1 MSTDGKRE
9 PSLGGTAAVNGSPVN
24 RSSAVDG
31 KNPTASGS
39 TILAITAC
47 PTGIAHT
54 YMAAEKLEAAA
65 KEAGATIKVETH
77 GSIGVDNAFSHA
89 DIASADAVIIAADVA
104 IDKDRFVNKRLV
116 TTGVDAAISH
126 PDDLLRRAVAA
137 PRWGQHG
144 NGSTRHDG
152 DRGAG
157 SGGRKPSGSS
167 LSPDATDGASMG
179 GSMSG
184 ESLNPATVIY
194 RALMAGVS
202 RMIPFVVTGGLL
214 IAVALSLGGH
224 PTSEGMQIPKDS
236 FWYDINQLGTL
247 AFSLMV
253 PVLSAY
259 IAEGIADRSALAPG
273 FITGMVAVTG
283 SLYGSEAGT
292 GFIGGIV
299 TGILS
304 GYVALAIRKIPVNKY
319 VAPIWPI
326 IIIPIVTTL
335 IVGLLVIY
343 VIGAPIASLF
353 DALTHWLASMNG
365 TSSVLLGAVLGAM
378 IAFDMGGPFNK
389 TAFLFGGGLIA
400 AGNAAPMGMNA
411 AAIAVPPLAMGIIT
425 FIRRQWFTKPEK
437 DAGIAALIMGCF
449 GITEGA
455 IPFAAARP
463 FQVIPANAIGGG
475 VAGALAGL
483 WGVKDNVMH
492 GGPIV
497 AVLGAIDGVMWFFI
511 AVLAGIATTVAVMM
525 GLTRISMSRSK
536 DSPAT
541 VPNSGATGGGA
552 DSSIP
557 LSIGP
562 VPSAQTAGA
571 ALAAPGDAAAPSS
584 QPAEVSD
591 APHLID
597 ETLVVLDDNAPSGD
611 REDVIRGLVRHAVSA
626 GRITD
631 GEAVIQAALAREE
644 QSTTAVGNEVAIPHA
659 RVAGVATP
667 TVLFAR
673 IPGDGVNWNS
683 PDNTTVRFVF
693 LIAVP
698 EGANEKHMKILA
710 QLARALMRN
719 NFRTRLRDA
728 TTRADIV
735 DAVREAVGNR

>member
-1 MSTDGKRE
+1 MGTDGNKE
-9 PSLGGTAAVNGSPVN
+9 PSSGGTASVDGSSVDAT
-24 RSSAVDG
+24 RAVDG
-31 KNPTASGS
+31 ENPMVAGS

-89 DIASADAVIIAADVA
+89 DIAAADAVIIAADIA
-104 IDKDRFVNKRLV
+104 IDKERFVNKRLV

-126 PDDLLRRAVAA
+126 PDDLLRRALVA
-137 PRWGQHG
+137 PRWGQRG
-144 NGSTRHDG
+144 KENQGGDG
-152 DRGAG
+152 DHGPGTGARGG
-157 SGGRKPSGSS
+157 SGG
-167 LSPDATDGASMG
+167 LSPVATDGASMG
-179 GSMSG
+179 GSANGSVSG

-236 FWYDINQLGTL
+236 FWYDINQLGIL

-326 IIIPIVTTL
+326 IVIPIVTTL

-365 TSSVLLGAVLGAM
+365 TSSVVLGAVLGAM
-378 IAFDMGGPFNK
+378 ITFDMGGPFNK
-389 TAFLFGGGLIA
+389 TASLFGGGLIA

-463 FQVIPANAIGGG
+463 FQVIPANVIGGA

-497 AVLGAIDGVMWFFI
+497 AVLGAIDGVVWFFI

-525 GLTRISMSRSK
+525 GLTQISMSRSEH
-536 DSPAT
+536 SPT
-541 VPNSGATGGGA
+541 TTSGASEA
-552 DSSIP
+552 
-557 LSIGP
+557 
-562 VPSAQTAGA
+562 
-571 ALAAPGDAAAPSS
+571 DAATAT
-584 QPAEVSD
+584 QPAETSD

-597 ETLVVLDDNAPSGD
+597 ETLVVLDDDAPSGN
-611 REDVIRGLVRHAVSA
+611 RENVIRGLAGHAVSA

-631 GEAVIQAALAREE
+631 GEAVIEAALAREE

-673 IPGDGVNWNS
+673 IPDDGVDWNS
-683 PDNTTVRFVF
+683 PDDKSVRFVF

-698 EGANEKHMKILA
+698 EGANKKHMKILA
-710 QLARALMRN
+710 QLARALMREK
-719 NFRTRLRDA
+719 FRTRLRDA
-728 TTRADIV
+728 TTSAEIV
-735 DAVREAVGNR
+735 DAVREAVGNL

>member
-1 MSTDGKRE
+1 MSTDGNRE
-9 PSLGGTAAVNGSPVN
+9 PSLGGTAAVDGNTVN

-31 KNPTASGS
+31 ENPTVAGS
-39 TILAITAC
+39 AVLAITAC

-77 GSIGVDNAFSHA
+77 GSIGVDNAFSHE
-89 DIASADAVIIAADVA
+89 DIASADAVIIAADIA
-104 IDKDRFVNKRLV
+104 IDKERFVNKRLV

-126 PDDLLRRAVAA
+126 PDNLLRRALVA
-137 PRWGQHG
+137 PQWGQHG
-144 NGSTRHDG
+144 KGNLGGDG

-157 SGGRKPSGSS
+157 AGGGASGGS
-167 LSPDATDGASMG
+167 SPDADGTSMN
-179 GSMSG
+179 GSASG

-224 PTSEGMQIPKDS
+224 PTSEGMQIPKNS

-326 IIIPIVTTL
+326 IVIPIVTTL

-353 DALTHWLASMNG
+353 DALTHWLSSMNG
-365 TSSVLLGAVLGAM
+365 TSSVVLGAILGAM

-411 AAIAVPPLAMGIIT
+411 AAIAVPPLAMGVIT

-463 FQVIPANAIGGG
+463 FQVIPANVIGGA

-497 AVLGAIDGVMWFFI
+497 AVLGAIDGVVWFFI

-525 GLTRISMSRSK
+525 GLTQISMSRSK
-536 DSPAT
+536 NSPRT
-541 VPNSGATGGGA
+541 TPR
-552 DSSIP
+552 SS
-557 LSIGP
+557 
-562 VPSAQTAGA
+562 AAGA
-571 ALAAPGDAAAPSS
+571 APDPSNDASNPRNTGAVSTS
-584 QPAEVSD
+584 EPAGTVSGTKRAEEPD

-597 ETLVVLDDNAPSGD
+597 ETLVVLDNNAPSGN
-611 REDVIRGLVRHAVSA
+611 REDVIRGLVDHAVSA

-659 RVAGVATP
+659 RVAGVTTP

-673 IPGDGVNWNS
+673 IPGDGVDWNS

-698 EGANEKHMKILA
+698 EGANKKHMKILA
-710 QLARALMRN
+710 QLARALMRD
-719 NFRTRLRDA
+719 NFCTRLREAA
-728 TTRADIV
+728 TRTEIV
-735 DAVREAVGNR
+735 DAVREAVGNL

>member
-1 MSTDGKRE
+1 MSTDGNRE
-9 PSLGGTAAVNGSPVN
+9 PSLGGTAAVGGSTVNG
-24 RSSAVDG
+24 SSAVG
-31 KNPTASGS
+31 EENPTVAGS

-89 DIASADAVIIAADVA
+89 DIATADAVIIAADIA
-104 IDKDRFVNKRLV
+104 IDKERFVNKRLV

-126 PDDLLRRAVAA
+126 PDNLLRRALVA
-137 PRWGQHG
+137 PQWGQHG
-144 NGSTRHDG
+144 KGNLGGDG

-157 SGGRKPSGSS
+157 AGGGASGGS
-167 LSPDATDGASMG
+167 SPDADGTSMN
-179 GSMSG
+179 GSASG

-224 PTSEGMQIPKDS
+224 PTSEGMQIPKNS

-326 IIIPIVTTL
+326 IVIPIVTTL

-353 DALTHWLASMNG
+353 DALTHWLSSMNG
-365 TSSVLLGAVLGAM
+365 TSSVVLGAILGAM

-411 AAIAVPPLAMGIIT
+411 AAIAVPPLAMGVIT

-463 FQVIPANAIGGG
+463 FQVIPANVIGGA

-497 AVLGAIDGVMWFFI
+497 AVLGAIDGVVWFFI

-536 DSPAT
+536 NSPRTTPRSSAA
-541 VPNSGATGGGA
+541 GAGA
-552 DSSIP
+552 DASTDASNP
-557 LSIGP
+557 QNTGA
-562 VPSAQTAGA
+562 VTSAEPAGA
-571 ALAAPGDAAAPSS
+571 
-584 QPAEVSD
+584 VSDTKRAGEPD

-611 REDVIRGLVRHAVSA
+611 RENVIRGLIDHAVTA

-673 IPGDGVNWNS
+673 IPGDGVDWNS
-683 PDNTTVRFVF
+683 PDNTTVRFVL

-698 EGANEKHMKILA
+698 EGANKKHMKILA
-710 QLARALMRN
+710 QLARALMRD
-719 NFRTRLRDA
+719 NFRTRLREA
-728 TTRADIV
+728 TTRAEIV
-735 DAVREAVGNR
+735 DAVQEAVGNL

>member
-1 MSTDGKRE
+1 MSTDGNRE
-9 PSLGGTAAVNGSPVN
+9 PSLGGTAAVDGNTVN

-31 KNPTASGS
+31 ENPTVAGS
-39 TILAITAC
+39 TVLAITAC

-89 DIASADAVIIAADVA
+89 DIATADAVIIAADIA
-104 IDKDRFVNKRLV
+104 IDKERFVNKRLV

-126 PDDLLRRAVAA
+126 PDNLLRRALVA
-137 PRWGQHG
+137 PQWGQHG
-144 NGSTRHDG
+144 KGNLGGDG

-157 SGGRKPSGSS
+157 AGGGASGGS
-167 LSPDATDGASMG
+167 SPDADGTSMN
-179 GSMSG
+179 GSASG

-224 PTSEGMQIPKDS
+224 PTSEGMQIPKNS

-326 IIIPIVTTL
+326 IVIPIVTTL

-353 DALTHWLASMNG
+353 DALTHWLSSMNG
-365 TSSVLLGAVLGAM
+365 TSSVVLGAILGAM

-411 AAIAVPPLAMGIIT
+411 AAIAVPPLAMGVIT

-463 FQVIPANAIGGG
+463 FQVIPANVIGGA

-497 AVLGAIDGVMWFFI
+497 AVLGAIDGVVWFFI

-536 DSPAT
+536 NSPRTTPRSSAA
-541 VPNSGATGGGA
+541 GAGA
-552 DSSIP
+552 DASTDASNP
-557 LSIGP
+557 QNTGA
-562 VPSAQTAGA
+562 VTSAEPAGA
-571 ALAAPGDAAAPSS
+571 
-584 QPAEVSD
+584 VSDTKRAGEPD

-611 REDVIRGLVRHAVSA
+611 RENVIRGLIDHAVTA

-673 IPGDGVNWNS
+673 IPGDGVDWNS
-683 PDNTTVRFVF
+683 PDNTTVRFVL

-698 EGANEKHMKILA
+698 EGANKKHMKILA
-710 QLARALMRN
+710 QLARALMRD
-719 NFRTRLRDA
+719 NFRTRLREA
-728 TTRADIV
+728 TTRAEIV
-735 DAVREAVGNR
+735 DAVQKAVGNL

>member
-1 MSTDGKRE
+1 MSTDGNRE
-9 PSLGGTAAVNGSPVN
+9 PSLGGTAAVDGNTVN

-31 KNPTASGS
+31 ENPTVAGS
-39 TILAITAC
+39 TVLAITAC

-89 DIASADAVIIAADVA
+89 DIATADAVIIAADIA
-104 IDKDRFVNKRLV
+104 IDKERFVNKRLV

-126 PDDLLRRAVAA
+126 PDNLLRRALVA
-137 PRWGQHG
+137 PQWGQHG
-144 NGSTRHDG
+144 KGNLGGDG

-157 SGGRKPSGSS
+157 AGGGASGGS
-167 LSPDATDGASMG
+167 SPDADGTSMN
-179 GSMSG
+179 GSASG

-224 PTSEGMQIPKDS
+224 PTSEGMQIPKNS

-326 IIIPIVTTL
+326 IVIPIVTTL

-353 DALTHWLASMNG
+353 DALTHWLSSMNG
-365 TSSVLLGAVLGAM
+365 TSSVVLGAILGAM

-400 AGNAAPMGMNA
+400 AG
-411 AAIAVPPLAMGIIT
+411 
-425 FIRRQWFTKPEK
+425 
-437 DAGIAALIMGCF
+437 
-449 GITEGA
+449 
-455 IPFAAARP
+455 
-463 FQVIPANAIGGG
+463 
-475 VAGALAGL
+475 AGAG
-483 WGVKDNVMH
+483 
-492 GGPIV
+492 
-497 AVLGAIDGVMWFFI
+497 
-511 AVLAGIATTVAVMM
+511 
-525 GLTRISMSRSK
+525 
-536 DSPAT
+536 
-541 VPNSGATGGGA
+541 
-552 DSSIP
+552 
-557 LSIGP
+557 
-562 VPSAQTAGA
+562 AGA
-571 ALAAPGDAAAPSS
+571 SNPQNTGAVTSAE
-584 QPAEVSD
+584 PAGAVSDTKRAGEPD

-611 REDVIRGLVRHAVSA
+611 RENVIRGLIDHAVTA

-673 IPGDGVNWNS
+673 IPGDGVDWNS
-683 PDNTTVRFVF
+683 PDNTTVRFVL

-698 EGANEKHMKILA
+698 EGANKKHMKILA
-710 QLARALMRN
+710 QLARALMRD
-719 NFRTRLRDA
+719 NFRTRLREA
-728 TTRADIV
+728 TTRAEIV
-735 DAVREAVGNR
+735 DAVQEAVGNL

>member
-1 MSTDGKRE
+1 MGTDGNKE
-9 PSLGGTAAVNGSPVN
+9 PSFGGTASVDGSSVDAT
-24 RSSAVDG
+24 RAVDG
-31 KNPTASGS
+31 ENPMVAGS

-89 DIASADAVIIAADVA
+89 DIAAADAVIIAADIA
-104 IDKDRFVNKRLV
+104 IDKERFVNKRLV

-126 PDDLLRRAVAA
+126 PDDLLRRALVA
-137 PRWGQHG
+137 PRWGQRG
-144 NGSTRHDG
+144 KENQGGDG
-152 DRGAG
+152 DHGAGTGARGG
-157 SGGRKPSGSS
+157 SGG
-167 LSPDATDGASMG
+167 LSPVATDGASMG
-179 GSMSG
+179 GSANGSMSG

-326 IIIPIVTTL
+326 IVIPIVTTL

-365 TSSVLLGAVLGAM
+365 TSSVVLGAVLGAM

-425 FIRRQWFTKPEK
+425 VIRRQWFTKPEK

-463 FQVIPANAIGGG
+463 FQVIPANVIGGA

-497 AVLGAIDGVMWFFI
+497 AVLGAIDGVVWFFI

-525 GLTRISMSRSK
+525 GLTQISMSRSEH
-536 DSPAT
+536 SPT
-541 VPNSGATGGGA
+541 TTSGA
-552 DSSIP
+552 SE
-557 LSIGP
+557 
-562 VPSAQTAGA
+562 AGA
-571 ALAAPGDAAAPSS
+571 ATAT
-584 QPAEVSD
+584 QPAETSD

-597 ETLVVLDDNAPSGD
+597 ETLVVLDDDAPSGN
-611 REDVIRGLVRHAVSA
+611 RENVIRELVRHAVSA

-631 GEAVIQAALAREE
+631 GEAVIQAALAREK

-673 IPGDGVNWNS
+673 IPDDGVDWNS
-683 PDNTTVRFVF
+683 PDDKSVRFVF

-698 EGANEKHMKILA
+698 EGANKKHMKILA
-710 QLARALMRN
+710 QLARALMREK
-719 NFRTRLRDA
+719 FRTRLRDA
-728 TTRADIV
+728 TTSAEIV
-735 DAVREAVGNR
+735 DAVREAVGNL

>member
-1 MSTDGKRE
+1 MSTDGNRE
-9 PSLGGTAAVNGSPVN
+9 PSLGGTAAVDGSTVN
-24 RSSAVDG
+24 ETKAVDG
-31 KNPTASGS
+31 ENPTVAGS

-89 DIASADAVIIAADVA
+89 DIAAADAVIIAADIA
-104 IDKDRFVNKRLV
+104 IDKERFVNKQLV

-126 PDDLLRRAVAA
+126 PDDLLRRALVA
-137 PRWGQHG
+137 PRWGQSHR
-144 NGSTRHDG
+144 NGKPDHDG
-152 DRGAG
+152 DHGAG
-157 SGGRKPSGSS
+157 NGGREAFGSS
-167 LSPDATDGASMG
+167 LSPNTDGASMN
-179 GSMSG
+179 GSTNDGS
-184 ESLNPATVIY
+184 SLNPATVIY

-304 GYVALAIRKIPVNKY
+304 GYVALAIRRIPVNKY

-326 IIIPIVTTL
+326 IVIPIVTTL

-343 VIGAPIASLF
+343 VVGAPIASLF

-365 TSSVLLGAVLGAM
+365 TSSVVLGAVLGAM

-411 AAIAVPPLAMGIIT
+411 AAIAVPPLAMGVIT

-463 FQVIPANAIGGG
+463 FQVIPANVIGGA

-497 AVLGAIDGVMWFFI
+497 AVLGAIDGVAWFFI
-511 AVLAGIATTVAVMM
+511 AVLAGIATTVAIMI
-525 GLTRISMSRSK
+525 GLTQISMSRNK
-536 DSPAT
+536 NSPMT
-541 VPNSGATGGGA
+541 ETGSSNAGG
-552 DSSIP
+552 DD
-557 LSIGP
+557 
-562 VPSAQTAGA
+562 AGA
-571 ALAAPGDAAAPSS
+571 VSTS
-584 QPAEVSD
+584 QPAGVAPATRGDATTPDAQPAGTPD

-597 ETLVVLDDNAPSGD
+597 ETLVVLDDDAPSGN
-611 REDVIRGLVRHAVSA
+611 REDVIRVLVDHAVSA

-673 IPGDGVNWNS
+673 IPGDGVEWNS
-683 PDNTTVRFVF
+683 PDNTTVRLVF

-698 EGANEKHMKILA
+698 EGANKKHMKILA
-710 QLARALMRN
+710 QLARALMRD
-719 NFRTRLRDA
+719 NFRTRLWNA
-728 TTRADIV
+728 TTRAEIV
-735 DAVREAVGNR
+735 DAVREAVGNL

>member
-1 MSTDGKRE
+1 MSTDGNRE
-9 PSLGGTAAVNGSPVN
+9 PSLGGTAAVDGNTVN

-31 KNPTASGS
+31 ENPTVAGS
-39 TILAITAC
+39 AVLAITAC

-89 DIASADAVIIAADVA
+89 DIATADAVIIAADIA
-104 IDKDRFVNKRLV
+104 IDKERFVNKRLV

-126 PDDLLRRAVAA
+126 PDNLLRRALVA
-137 PRWGQHG
+137 PQWGQHG
-144 NGSTRHDG
+144 KGNLGGDG

-157 SGGRKPSGSS
+157 AGGGASGGS
-167 LSPDATDGASMG
+167 SPDADGTSMN
-179 GSMSG
+179 GSASG

-224 PTSEGMQIPKDS
+224 PTSEGMQIPKNS

-326 IIIPIVTTL
+326 IVIPIVTTL

-353 DALTHWLASMNG
+353 DALTHWLSSMNG
-365 TSSVLLGAVLGAM
+365 TSSVVLGAILGAM

-411 AAIAVPPLAMGIIT
+411 AAIAVPPLAMGVIT

-463 FQVIPANAIGGG
+463 FQVIPANVIGGA

-497 AVLGAIDGVMWFFI
+497 AVLGAIDGVVWFFI

-525 GLTRISMSRSK
+525 GLTQISMSRSK
-536 DSPAT
+536 NSPRT
-541 VPNSGATGGGA
+541 TPR
-552 DSSIP
+552 SS
-557 LSIGP
+557 
-562 VPSAQTAGA
+562 AAGA
-571 ALAAPGDAAAPSS
+571 APDPSNDASNPRNTGAVSTS
-584 QPAEVSD
+584 EPAGAVSGTKRAEEPD

-597 ETLVVLDDNAPSGD
+597 ETLVVLDNNAPSGN
-611 REDVIRGLVRHAVSA
+611 REDVIRGLVDHAVSA

-659 RVAGVATP
+659 RVAGVTTP

-673 IPGDGVNWNS
+673 IPGDGVDWNS

-698 EGANEKHMKILA
+698 EGANKKHMKICL
-710 QLARALMRN
+710 LY
-719 NFRTRLRDA
+719 TSPSPRDS
-728 TTRADIV
+728 
-735 DAVREAVGNR
+735 

>member
-1 MSTDGKRE
+1 MSTDGNRE
-9 PSLGGTAAVNGSPVN
+9 PSLGGTAAVGGSTVNG
-24 RSSAVDG
+24 SSAVG
-31 KNPTASGS
+31 EENPTVAGS

-54 YMAAEKLEAAA
+54 YMAAEKLEAAT
-65 KEAGATIKVETH
+65 KEAGATVKVETH
-77 GSIGVDNAFSHA
+77 GSIGVDNAFSHE
-89 DIASADAVIIAADVA
+89 DIASADAVIITADIA
-104 IDKDRFVNKRLV
+104 IDKERFVNKRLV

-126 PDDLLRRAVAA
+126 PDDLLRRALIA
-137 PRWGQHG
+137 PRWGQSHG
-144 NGSTRHDG
+144 KGNQEVDG
-152 DRGAG
+152 GHGAG
-157 SGGRKPSGSS
+157 AGGGASGG
-167 LSPDATDGASMG
+167 LSPDTDGASMG
-179 GSMSG
+179 GSASGSMSG
-184 ESLNPATVIY
+184 ESLNPAKVIY

-214 IAVALSLGGH
+214 IAVALSVGGH
-224 PTSEGMQIPKDS
+224 PTPEGMQIPKDS

-304 GYVALAIRKIPVNKY
+304 GYVALAIRKIPINKY

-326 IIIPIVTTL
+326 IVIPIVTTL

-365 TSSVLLGAVLGAM
+365 TSSVVLGAVLGAM

-411 AAIAVPPLAMGIIT
+411 AAIAVPPLAMGVIT

-463 FQVIPANAIGGG
+463 LHVIPANVIGGA

-497 AVLGAIDGVMWFFI
+497 AMLGAIDGVVWFFI
-511 AVLAGIATTVAVMM
+511 AVLAGIATTVTVMM
-525 GLTRISMSRSK
+525 GLTHISMSRSEHSTK
-536 DSPAT
+536 TTPTTHD
-541 VPNSGATGGGA
+541 
-552 DSSIP
+552 
-557 LSIGP
+557 
-562 VPSAQTAGA
+562 AGA
-571 ALAAPGDAAAPSS
+571 VSTAQPAGTVSTA
-584 QPAEVSD
+584 QPAEETS
-591 APHLID
+591 ARHLID
-597 ETLVVLDDNAPSGD
+597 ESLVVLDDNAPSGD
-611 REDVIRGLVRHAVSA
+611 CEDIIRGLVERAVSV

-631 GEAVIQAALAREE
+631 GDAVIQAALTREK
-644 QSTTAVGNEVAIPHA
+644 QTTTAVGNEVAIPHA

-673 IPGDGVNWNS
+673 IPGDGVDWRS
-683 PDNTTVRFVF
+683 PDSKPVRFVF

-698 EGANEKHMKILA
+698 EGANKKHMKILA
-710 QLARALMRN
+710 QLARALMKD
-719 NFRTRLRDA
+719 NFRTRLREA
-728 TTRADIV
+728 TTRAGIV
-735 DAVREAVGNR
+735 DAVREAVGSL

>member
-1 MSTDGKRE
+1 MSTDGNSD
-9 PSLGGTAAVNGSPVN
+9 PSLGGTAAVDGTNTVN
-24 RSSAVDG
+24 ETKAIDRE
-31 KNPTASGS
+31 NPTVAGS

-65 KEAGATIKVETH
+65 KESGATIKVETH

-89 DIASADAVIIAADVA
+89 DIAGADAVVIAADIA
-104 IDKDRFVNKRLV
+104 IDKERFVNKRLV
-116 TTGVDAAISH
+116 ITGVDAAISN
-126 PDDLLRRAVAA
+126 PDDLLRRALVA
-137 PRWGQHG
+137 PRWGQPHRNGKPGHNGDHGAG
-144 NGSTRHDG
+144 NG
-152 DRGAG
+152 
-157 SGGRKPSGSS
+157 GREAFGSS
-167 LSPDATDGASMG
+167 LSPNTDGASMN
-179 GSMSG
+179 GSTNDGS
-184 ESLNPATVIY
+184 SLNPATVIY
-194 RALMAGVS
+194 RTLMAGVS

-326 IIIPIVTTL
+326 IVIPIVTTL

-343 VIGAPIASLF
+343 VVGAPIASLF

-365 TSSVLLGAVLGAM
+365 TSSVVLGAVLGAM

-411 AAIAVPPLAMGIIT
+411 AAIAVPPLAMGVIT

-463 FQVIPANAIGGG
+463 FQVIPANVIGGA

-497 AVLGAIDGVMWFFI
+497 AVLGAIDGVAWFFL

-536 DSPAT
+536 NSPKSTSNA
-541 VPNSGATGGGA
+541 S
-552 DSSIP
+552 D
-557 LSIGP
+557 
-562 VPSAQTAGA
+562 AGA
-571 ALAAPGDAAAPSS
+571 APDPSNDASNPRDTGAVSTS
-584 QPAEVSD
+584 EPAGAVSGTKRAEEPD
-591 APHLID
+591 APHIID
-597 ETLVVLDDNAPSGD
+597 ETLVVLDDNAPSGN
-611 REDVIRGLVRHAVSA
+611 REDVIRGLVDHAVSA

-659 RVAGVATP
+659 RVAGVTTP

-673 IPGDGVNWNS
+673 IPGDGVDWNS

-698 EGANEKHMKILA
+698 EGANKKHMKILA
-710 QLARALMRN
+710 QLARALMRD
-719 NFRTRLRDA
+719 NFCTRLREAA
-728 TTRADIV
+728 TRTEIV
-735 DAVREAVGNR
+735 DAVREAVGNL

>member
-126 PDDLLRRAVAA
+126 PDDLLRRALAA

-292 GFIGGIV
+292 GFIGA
-299 TGILS
+299 LS
-304 GYVALAIRKIPVNKY
+304 RVFCLA
-319 VAPIWPI
+319 
-326 IIIPIVTTL
+326 T
-335 IVGLLVIY
+335 
-343 VIGAPIASLF
+343 
-353 DALTHWLASMNG
+353 
-365 TSSVLLGAVLGAM
+365 
-378 IAFDMGGPFNK
+378 
-389 TAFLFGGGLIA
+389 
-400 AGNAAPMGMNA
+400 
-411 AAIAVPPLAMGIIT
+411 
-425 FIRRQWFTKPEK
+425 
-437 DAGIAALIMGCF
+437 
-449 GITEGA
+449 
-455 IPFAAARP
+455 
-463 FQVIPANAIGGG
+463 
-475 VAGALAGL
+475 
-483 WGVKDNVMH
+483 
-492 GGPIV
+492 
-497 AVLGAIDGVMWFFI
+497 
-511 AVLAGIATTVAVMM
+511 
-525 GLTRISMSRSK
+525 
-536 DSPAT
+536 
-541 VPNSGATGGGA
+541 
-552 DSSIP
+552 
-557 LSIGP
+557 
-562 VPSAQTAGA
+562 
-571 ALAAPGDAAAPSS
+571 
-584 QPAEVSD
+584 
-591 APHLID
+591 
-597 ETLVVLDDNAPSGD
+597 
-611 REDVIRGLVRHAVSA
+611 
-626 GRITD
+626 
-631 GEAVIQAALAREE
+631 
-644 QSTTAVGNEVAIPHA
+644 
-659 RVAGVATP
+659 
-667 TVLFAR
+667 
-673 IPGDGVNWNS
+673 
-683 PDNTTVRFVF
+683 
-693 LIAVP
+693 
-698 EGANEKHMKILA
+698 
-710 QLARALMRN
+710 
-719 NFRTRLRDA
+719 
-728 TTRADIV
+728 
-735 DAVREAVGNR
+735 

>member
-1 MSTDGKRE
+1 MSTDGNSD
-9 PSLGGTAAVNGSPVN
+9 PSLGGTAAVDGASTVN
-24 RSSAVDG
+24 ETKAIDG
-31 KNPTASGS
+31 ENPTVAGS

-65 KEAGATIKVETH
+65 KESGATIKVETH

-89 DIASADAVIIAADVA
+89 DIAGADAVVIAADIP
-104 IDKDRFVNKRLV
+104 IDKERFVNKRLV
-116 TTGVDAAISH
+116 ITGVDAAISN
-126 PDDLLRRAVAA
+126 PDDLLRRALVA
-137 PRWGQHG
+137 PRWGQSHR
-144 NGSTRHDG
+144 NGKPDHDG
-152 DRGAG
+152 DHGAG
-157 SGGRKPSGSS
+157 NGDREAFGSS
-167 LSPDATDGASMG
+167 LSPNTDGASMN
-179 GSMSG
+179 GSTNDGS
-184 ESLNPATVIY
+184 SLNPATVIY

-326 IIIPIVTTL
+326 IVIPIVTTL

-343 VIGAPIASLF
+343 VVGAPIASLF

-365 TSSVLLGAVLGAM
+365 TSSVVLGAVLGAM

-411 AAIAVPPLAMGIIT
+411 AAIAVPPLAMGVIT

-463 FQVIPANAIGGG
+463 FQVIPANVIGGA

-497 AVLGAIDGVMWFFI
+497 AVLGAIDGVAWFFL
-511 AVLAGIATTVAVMM
+511 AVLAGIATTGAVMM

-536 DSPAT
+536 NSPTSTSNA
-541 VPNSGATGGGA
+541 S
-552 DSSIP
+552 D
-557 LSIGP
+557 
-562 VPSAQTAGA
+562 AGA
-571 ALAAPGDAAAPSS
+571 APDPSNDASNPRDTGAVSTS
-584 QPAEVSD
+584 EPAGTVSGTKRAEEPD
-591 APHLID
+591 APHIID
-597 ETLVVLDDNAPSGD
+597 ETLVVLDDNAPSGN
-611 REDVIRGLVRHAVSA
+611 REDVIRGLVDHAVSA

-659 RVAGVATP
+659 RVAGVTTP

-673 IPGDGVNWNS
+673 IPGDGVDWNS

-698 EGANEKHMKILA
+698 EGANKKHMKILA
-710 QLARALMRN
+710 QLARALMRD
-719 NFRTRLRDA
+719 NFCTRLREAA
-728 TTRADIV
+728 TRTEIV
-735 DAVREAVGNR
+735 DAVREAVGNL

>member
-1 MSTDGKRE
+1 MSTDGNSD
-9 PSLGGTAAVNGSPVN
+9 PSLGGTAAVDGASTVN
-24 RSSAVDG
+24 ETKAIDG
-31 KNPTASGS
+31 ENPTVAGS

-65 KEAGATIKVETH
+65 KESGATIKVETH

-89 DIASADAVIIAADVA
+89 DIAGADAVVIAADIA
-104 IDKDRFVNKRLV
+104 IDKERFVNKRLV
-116 TTGVDAAISH
+116 ITGVDAAISN
-126 PDDLLRRAVAA
+126 PDDLLRRALVA
-137 PRWGQHG
+137 PRWGQSHR
-144 NGSTRHDG
+144 NGKPDHDG
-152 DRGAG
+152 DHGAG
-157 SGGRKPSGSS
+157 NGGREAFGSS
-167 LSPDATDGASMG
+167 LSPNTDGASMN
-179 GSMSG
+179 GSTNDGS
-184 ESLNPATVIY
+184 SLNPATVIY

-326 IIIPIVTTL
+326 IVIPIVTTL

-353 DALTHWLASMNG
+353 DALTRWLASMDG
-365 TSSVLLGAVLGAM
+365 TSSIVLGAVLGAM

-411 AAIAVPPLAMGIIT
+411 AAIAVPPLAMGVIT

-463 FQVIPANAIGGG
+463 FQVIPANVVGGA

-497 AVLGAIDGVMWFFI
+497 AVLGAIDGVAWFFI

-525 GLTRISMSRSK
+525 GLTRISMSRSEH
-536 DSPAT
+536 PT
-541 VPNSGATGGGA
+541 TTTSGAHVPDA
-552 DSSIP
+552 
-557 LSIGP
+557 
-562 VPSAQTAGA
+562 VPSTQPAGA
-571 ALAAPGDAAAPSS
+571 VSGA
-584 QPAEVSD
+584 QPAEESD

-597 ETLVVLDDNAPSGD
+597 ENLVVLDDNAPWGD
-611 REDVIRGLVRHAVSA
+611 RDDVIRGLVERAVSV

-631 GEAVIQAALAREE
+631 GETVVQAALAREE
-644 QSTTAVGNEVAIPHA
+644 QSTTAVGNGVAIPHA
-659 RVAGVATP
+659 RVTGVTAP
-667 TVLFAR
+667 TVVFAR
-673 IPGDGVNWNS
+673 IPGDGVDWRS
-683 PDNTTVRFVF
+683 PDNKPVHVVF

-698 EGANEKHMKILA
+698 EGANREHMKIPA
-710 QLARALMRN
+710 QLARALMRD
-719 NFRTRLRDA
+719 NFRTRLRKA
-728 TTRADIV
+728 TTRAEIV
-735 DAVREAVGNR
+735 DAVREAVGNL

>member
-1 MSTDGKRE
+1 MSTDGNRE
-9 PSLGGTAAVNGSPVN
+9 PSLGGTAAVDGNTVN

-31 KNPTASGS
+31 ENPTVAGS
-39 TILAITAC
+39 TVLAITAC

-89 DIASADAVIIAADVA
+89 DIATADAVIIAADIA
-104 IDKDRFVNKRLV
+104 IDKERFVNKRLV

-126 PDDLLRRAVAA
+126 PDNLLRRALVA
-137 PRWGQHG
+137 PQWGQHG
-144 NGSTRHDG
+144 KGNLGGDG

-157 SGGRKPSGSS
+157 AGGGASGGS
-167 LSPDATDGASMG
+167 SPDADGTSMN
-179 GSMSG
+179 GSASG

-224 PTSEGMQIPKDS
+224 PTSEGMQIPKNS

-326 IIIPIVTTL
+326 IVIPIVTTL

-353 DALTHWLASMNG
+353 DALTHWLSSMNG
-365 TSSVLLGAVLGAM
+365 TSSVVLGAILGAM

-400 AGNAAPMGMNA
+400 AG
-411 AAIAVPPLAMGIIT
+411 
-425 FIRRQWFTKPEK
+425 
-437 DAGIAALIMGCF
+437 
-449 GITEGA
+449 
-455 IPFAAARP
+455 
-463 FQVIPANAIGGG
+463 
-475 VAGALAGL
+475 AGAGASNPQNTG
-483 WGVKDNVMH
+483 
-492 GGPIV
+492 
-497 AVLGAIDGVMWFFI
+497 AV
-511 AVLAGIATTVAVMM
+511 T
-525 GLTRISMSRSK
+525 
-536 DSPAT
+536 
-541 VPNSGATGGGA
+541 
-552 DSSIP
+552 
-557 LSIGP
+557 
-562 VPSAQTAGA
+562 SAEPAGA
-571 ALAAPGDAAAPSS
+571 
-584 QPAEVSD
+584 VSDTKRAGEPD

-611 REDVIRGLVRHAVSA
+611 RENVIRGLIDHAVTA

-673 IPGDGVNWNS
+673 IPGDGVDWDS
-683 PDNTTVRFVF
+683 PDNTTVRFVL

-698 EGANEKHMKILA
+698 EGANKKHMKILA
-710 QLARALMRN
+710 QLARALMRD
-719 NFRTRLRDA
+719 NFRTRLREA
-728 TTRADIV
+728 TTRAEIV
-735 DAVREAVGNR
+735 DAVQEAVGNL